1 MNIFLSQML
10 GAMMNKS
17 FGRFSSAC
25 LLAVFITIS
34 NGAISGQQPTKTPAA
49 SAQNGAPAS
58 TQGAQ
63 PVLERNVRAE
73 MGFLASDAL
82 QGRGSG
88 TGYERL
94 AAEYIGSQFQQFGLE
109 PAGDT
114 LAPGTKGFVQ
124 RVSLE
129 TLKYK
134 QPPVLR
140 ATGGGQ
146 THNWQYGRDLL
157 ITFLTT
163 PGAAGALQVIDADGA
178 PAKGSVVAVRFAE
191 GADRKQR
198 QALMTRAFEAGA
210 VAVVLPESETN
221 KKAREAGDAKPPELP
236 ARFHSDASKGSAGQ
250 PSFVVLTMRQ
260 EAFAEL
266 AALPAGTG
274 VEFGGETEATEIGA
288 TWNAVGVL
296 RGSDPKATGET
307 IILSAHLDH
316 LGVGEPV
323 NGDAIYNGAD
333 DDASGCIAVL
343 ELARALA
350 SGAKPLRTVYFV
362 CFGSEEKGGFG
373 ARYFIEHSPVPL
385 ERIVANLEFEM
396 IGRPDRK
403 VPADTL
409 WLTGYDRSN
418 LGREL
423 ARQGARLVADPHP
436 EQNFFQRSD
445 NYTLALR
452 GVVAHTVS
460 SFGLHTDYH
469 RPSDEAA
476 KIDFKLMTSS
486 IGSMIEPVRWLANS
500 TFRPAWIPG
509 GAPKRN

>member
-1 MNIFLSQML
+1 
-10 GAMMNKS
+10 
-17 FGRFSSAC
+17 
-25 LLAVFITIS
+25 
-34 NGAISGQQPTKTPAA
+34 
-49 SAQNGAPAS
+49 
-58 TQGAQ
+58 
-63 PVLERNVRAE
+63 
-73 MGFLASDAL
+73 
-82 QGRGSG
+82 
-88 TGYERL
+88 
-94 AAEYIGSQFQQFGLE
+94 
-109 PAGDT
+109 
-114 LAPGTKGFVQ
+114 
-124 RVSLE
+124 
-129 TLKYK
+129 
-134 QPPVLR
+134 
-140 ATGGGQ
+140 
-146 THNWQYGRDLL
+146 
-157 ITFLTT
+157 
-163 PGAAGALQVIDADGA
+163 
-178 PAKGSVVAVRFAE
+178 VVVVRFAE
-191 GADRKQR
+191 GSDRKQR
-198 QALMTRAFEAGA
+198 QAVMTRAFAA
-210 VAVVLPESETN
+210 RAAAVVLPESEAN
-221 KKAREAGDAKPPELP
+221 KKTREAGDAKPPELP
-236 ARFHSDASKGSAGQ
+236 ARFHSDASDSKGSGGQ
-250 PSFVVLTMRQ
+250 SSFVVLTMRK
-260 EAFAEL
+260 EAFEEL

-274 VEFGGETEATEIGA
+274 VEFGGETEATDLGA

-350 SGAKPLRTVYFV
+350 SGAKPLRTIYFV
-362 CFGSEEKGGFG
+362 CFGSEETGGFG
-373 ARYFIEHSPVPL
+373 AQYFIEHSPVPL
-385 ERIVANLEFEM
+385 EHIVANLEFEM

-418 LGREL
+418 LGQEL

-436 EQNFFQRSD
+436 EENFFQRSD

-476 KIDFKLMTSS
+476 KIDYKLMTSS

-500 TFRPAWIPG
+500 AFRPAWVPG
-509 GAPKRN
+509 RAPTRN